1 MPAITRT
8 RLAVSPLRRS
18 FDRRAAPAV
27 DALVAELR
35 PAEPLHCFR
44 PRLARATARR
54 FMARFPGE
62 VLYAVKCNP
71 EPRVLRAL
79 RAGGVQGFDV
89 ASIVEARLVRQLFP
103 DAALRFMH
111 PVKAREAIREAY
123 AELKVRDFAL
133 DSEDELAKLRAEAA
147 GAADLGLIVRLALP
161 KGEAAAYDL
170 SGKFGADRAT
180 AVALLRACRTAA
192 PRIGLAFHVGSQCLE
207 PLAYAR
213 AIAYAGEIAVE
224 AGVGLD
230 VLDVGGGFPLAYPGS
245 TPPAL
250 DAYIDAIQAA
260 VAGLPAPLAPA
271 LWCEPG
277 RALAGA
283 ALSVVVRVEHRR
295 GDELFVND
303 GIYGSLSDA
312 GAPGFRFPVRLI
324 RPDGPVAAAQ
334 RDFVLFGPTCDSVD
348 RMAGPWT
355 LPEDVR
361 EGDWIE
367 IGQLG
372 AYGGALRTGFNGFDR
387 AQLVEVDAPPLL
399 FTAGHPGA

>member
-1 MPAITRT
+1 MPANTRT

-18 FDRRAAPAV
+18 FDRRIAPAV

-35 PAEPLHCFR
+35 PSEPLHCFR

-54 FMARFPGE
+54 FVARFPGE

-79 RAGGVQGFDV
+79 RAGGVQSFDV
-89 ASIVEARLVRQLFP
+89 ASITEARLVHQLFP
-103 DAALRFMH
+103 DAVMRFMH

-123 AELKVRDFAL
+123 ATLGIRDFVL
-133 DSEDELAKLRAEAA
+133 DSEAELAKLSQETG
-147 GAADLGLIVRLALP
+147 GASDLGLIVRLALP
-161 KGEAAAYDL
+161 KGAAAYDL
-170 SGKFGADRAT
+170 SGKFGAERDT
-180 AVALLRACRTAA
+180 AVALLRACRAAA
-192 PRIGLAFHVGSQCLE
+192 PRIGLAFHVGSQCLDQM
-207 PLAYAR
+207 AYAR
-213 AIAYAGEIAVE
+213 AIAYAGEIAAE

-250 DAYIDAIQAA
+250 DQFIDAIGEA
-260 VAGLPAPLAPA
+260 VAALPAGLAPA

-277 RALAGA
+277 RALVGA
-283 ALSVVVRVEHRR
+283 ATSVVVRVEHRR
-295 GDELFVND
+295 GQELFVND

-312 GAPGFRFPVRLI
+312 GAPGFRFPARLI
-324 RPDGPVAAAQ
+324 RPDGAAANEMA
-334 RDFVLFGPTCDSVD
+334 DFVLFGPTCDSVD
-348 RMAGPWT
+348 RMAGPWP
-355 LPEDVR
+355 LPADIR

-372 AYGGALRTGFNGFDR
+372 AYGAALRTGFNGFDR
-387 AQLVEVDAPPLL
+387 ARLVDVDAPPLL